1 MVNGLSATLHISD
14 TSFSS
19 SDDISKSNF
28 LSNVAILSLELII
41 LFFLQQI
48 LYLTSYSGGSDE
60 ETGNYVVLL
69 KSDDEINFSEPIAAV
84 DKENSRCFDE
94 CIWIDPYAENNG
106 TYAYVQP

>member
-48 LYLTSYSGGSDE
+48 LYLTFYSGGSDE

-69 KSDDEINFSEPIAAV
+69 KSDDEINFSEPKRQCIKKIQDV
-84 DKENSRCFDE
+84 LTNVYGLTPKED
-94 CIWIDPYAENNG
+94 YG
-106 TYAYVQP
+106 